1 MSKLA
6 AIRIRR
12 TFRITERINRTLDML
27 GLYNKNNCVIIED
40 TPVNRGML
48 KKVDRYITWGEIN
61 EETQKEL
68 AEKRG
73 KKEKKTENK
82 RAKNAKTGS
91 KQIFRLNPPRK
102 GFERKG
108 IKKLFS
114 SGGTLGY
121 RGKKINELIKKMI

>member
-1 MSKLA
+1 MNKLA
-6 AIRIRR
+6 AVRTRR
-12 TFRITERINRTLDML
+12 TFRIAERINRTLDML
-27 GLYNKNNCVIIED
+27 GLYNKNNCIIIED
-40 TPVNRGML
+40 SPANRGML
-48 KKVDRYITWGEIN
+48 KKVDRYITWGEIS
-61 EETQKEL
+61 EETEKEL

-73 KKEKKTENK
+73 KKERKVPDKKN
-82 RAKNAKTGS
+82 

-121 RGKKINELIKKMI
+121 RGKKINELIKKMM